1 VVWGV
6 AESVRAPMLLVVV
19 VSHPGRAGPAAAI
32 SPRVK
37 RTMAAQR
44 MRVNVSL
51 GMDAH
56 APVSRTPKEPSTR
69 KASSLVPRRCAC
81 ILHVADPF

>member
-1 VVWGV
+1 
-6 AESVRAPMLLVVV
+6 
-19 VSHPGRAGPAAAI
+19 
-32 SPRVK
+32 
-37 RTMAAQR
+37 MAAQR

-69 KASSLVPRRCAC
+69 KASSLVPRRC
-81 ILHVADPF
+81 V